1 MRRALAAAVA
11 ASLVAVAACAA
22 SARDVPVP
30 NACTPA
36 VNAQLSALIAER
48 RDGPVDNV
56 MACGTT
62 IGPSRVQRGGP
73 HGDHQLLPLR
83 VPLDGGGTALVEVVT
98 NDSLDGRVTAPRG
111 ATVFAY
117 GQYFHTSRRQ
127 RPFVAGVHDVHCATH
142 RGADNGWVVVN
153 GTKFPQRGCRL

>member
-1 MRRALAAAVA
+1 MRRAFAAAVA
-11 ASLVAVAACAA
+11 ASLIAVAACAA

-30 NACTPA
+30 SACTPA
-36 VNAQLSALIAER
+36 VNAQVSSLIAESH
-48 RDGPVDNV
+48 DGPVDNV
-56 MACGTT
+56 MVCGTT

-83 VPLDGGGTALVEVVT
+83 VPLDAGGTALVEVVT

-111 ATVFAY
+111 ASVFAY

-153 GTKFPQRGCRL
+153 GTKFPQRACRF

>member
-1 MRRALAAAVA
+1 MRRAFAAAVA
-11 ASLVAVAACAA
+11 ASLIAVAACAA
-22 SARDVPVP
+22 SARDAPVSTVRP
-30 NACTPA
+30 G
-36 VNAQLSALIAER
+36 
-48 RDGPVDNV
+48 GP
-56 MACGTT
+56 T

-117 GQYFHTSRRQ
+117 GQYFHTSPRQ
-127 RPFVAGVHDVHCATH
+127 RPFVTGVHDVHCATH
-142 RGADNGWVVVN
+142 RGADNGGV
-153 GTKFPQRGCRL
+153 GGSAPKSPQRSCRF